1 MIKLKFYECLMTCF
15 FNTDYICSTVV
26 YLNIN
31 VFLCNYVLKHRFS
44 SVCNGPLSLSKKPF
58 VERFSNT
65 MGDFCPNQPT
75 WVIVVI
81 LLKCWHVSII
91 VLSLEW
97 LLNQWQNVRMSL
109 DLWPPYNPCPPA
121 TNWGLSMVSSSQLQV
136 AQLAQMCWPIPTSAN
151 Y

>member
-26 YLNIN
+26 YHNIN

-75 WVIVVI
+75 RGS
-81 LLKCWHVSII
+81 LLLYC
-91 VLSLEW
+91 LS
-97 LLNQWQNVRMSL
+97 VDVFR
-109 DLWPPYNPCPPA
+109 
-121 TNWGLSMVSSSQLQV
+121 
-136 AQLAQMCWPIPTSAN
+136 
-151 Y
+151 